1 MALDHFPLDWKP
13 LRKFAD
19 DDPNF
24 TEPGA
29 RHYVKSADKFGLQP
43 AILRAGGK
51 ILISPSRWYAG
62 LANYTERRLERER
75 SFRRGAA

>member
-1 MALDHFPLDWKP
+1 MAFDNFPLDWKP

-24 TEPGA
+24 TEPGV

-51 ILISPSRWYAG
+51 ILISPSRWYAC
-62 LANYTERRLERER
+62 LAKYTELRMEQERARRRV
-75 SFRRGAA
+75 A